1 MNATT
6 NPNASPR
13 PADRT
18 GPPSREQVLACLD
31 KVVDPCSA
39 ASASPMSI
47 VEMGLIRD
55 VRISPAGDVSVFLRL
70 SAPSCYMVSI
80 MSTHAQQYIG
90 ELAGVGHIEVQA
102 DAGLD
107 WDPSMISPEA
117 TRRREQSLKL
127 YMARPGRQ

>member
-31 KVVDPCSA
+31 RVIDPCSA

-47 VEMGLIRD
+47 VEMGLIREL
-55 VRISPAGDVSVFLRL
+55 RITDDGDVAVSLRL
-70 SAPSCYMVSI
+70 SSPSCYMVSY
-80 MSTHAQQYIG
+80 MASHAKQYIS
-90 ELAGVGHIEVQA
+90 ELPGVRHIEVDA

-107 WDPSMISPEA
+107 WDPSM
-117 TRRREQSLKL
+117 
-127 YMARPGRQ
+127 

>member
-1 MNATT
+1 MNPTT
-6 NPNASPR
+6 SAEPEVA
-13 PADRT
+13 PARG
-18 GPPSREQVLACLD
+18 GPPSREQVLASLD

-55 VRISPAGDVSVFLRL
+55 LRISAAGDVSVFLRL
-70 SAPSCYMVSI
+70 SSPSCYMVAF
-80 MSTHAQQYIG
+80 MATHAKQYIG
-90 ELAGVGHIEVQA
+90 ELPGVRDVHVEA

-117 TRRREQSLKL
+117 NRRREQSLKL
-127 YMARPGRQ
+127 YMARPGRP